1 MVSKS
6 GKREVLVAVASRS
19 FSANKELRRDLLAAF
34 PNCRFN
40 DAGGRLEGDAL
51 AQFLEDAAGAI
62 VGVER
67 IDVPLLDR
75 LPRLRVVSKYGVGL
89 DSLDCEGLA
98 EHGVVLASTP
108 GTNAKAVAEM
118 ALLHMLATLRRVPES
133 LSNVGR
139 REWAP
144 LTGHLLTGL
153 TVGLVGV
160 GHVGRALA
168 ALLQPFECQVLGY
181 DVISRDVPG
190 VQPVALDELLS
201 LADVVSV
208 HVPMTPETR
217 HLIGSR
223 ELALMRPDAIL
234 VNTARGGVVDET
246 ALISAL
252 RAKRLFSAGLDVL
265 ESEPPTTWEVAEIGT
280 VFLTPHLAGL
290 SEQSNLVMG
299 HAAIRG
305 LVDNCEAMAG

>member
-1 MVSKS
+1 MVSES
-6 GKREVLVAVASRS
+6 GMRQVLVAVASRS
-19 FSANKELRRDLLAAF
+19 FSASGQLRKELLAAF

-40 DAGGRLEGDAL
+40 ESGGRLEGDEL
-51 AQFLEDAAGAI
+51 TEFLTDVAGVI
-62 VGVER
+62 VGLER

-75 LPRLRVVSKYGVGL
+75 LPDLRVVSKYGVGL
-89 DSLDCEGLA
+89 DSLDGKGLA
-98 EHGVVLASTP
+98 ERGVVLASTP
-108 GTNAKAVAEM
+108 GTNAEAVAEM

-144 LTGHLLTGL
+144 LTGRLLAGS
-153 TVGLVGV
+153 TVGLIGV

-168 ALLQPFECQVLGY
+168 NLLQPFGCRLLGF

-190 VQPVALDELLS
+190 VRPVVLDELLS

-208 HVPMTPETR
+208 HVPMTLETR

-223 ELALMRPDAIL
+223 ELALMKPDAIL
-234 VNTARGGVVDET
+234 VNTARGGVVDEA
-246 ALISAL
+246 ALIAAL
-252 RAKRLFSAGLDVL
+252 RAGRLFSAGLDVL
-265 ESEPPTTWEVAEIGT
+265 ECEPPATWEVAEIKT

-290 SEQSNLVMG
+290 SEQSNLAMG
-299 HAAIRG
+299 RAAIRG
-305 LVDNCEAMAG
+305 LVENRVAMAD